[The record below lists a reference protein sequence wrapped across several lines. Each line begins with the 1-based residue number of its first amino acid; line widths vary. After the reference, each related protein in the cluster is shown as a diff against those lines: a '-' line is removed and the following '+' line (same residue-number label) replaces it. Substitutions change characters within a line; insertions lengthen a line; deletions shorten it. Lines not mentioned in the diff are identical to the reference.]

1 VLENT
6 FVQDRKKITTRSAD
20 EDAFLIPRMKDGL
33 SESRSNSMINTRCA
47 GAARNVSLRSWPAD
61 DPSSQHI
68 LEEAKAAFAENP
80 PQRSKPGP
88 MGLHHQ
94 PTPVKSVPMY
104 VLETRSLRKNYGA
117 EGEVCVHA
125 LRGVDLQVRKGELL
139 AIMGPSGSGKST
151 LLHILGGVE
160 TPTTGQVLLEGV
172 DLATLNDDQ
181 RTIIR
186 RQRMGFI
193 FQSFNLLPAFT
204 AEENVALPL
213 ELGGTPSAKA
223 RQLAADALKLVSMS
237 HRRDH
242 VPATMSG
249 GEQQRVA
256 IARALVMR
264 PALLLADEPTGNLD
278 SANGRQVTA
287 LLRRLATREE
297 QTIVMVTH
305 DASVAAQADRLVR
318 LRDGLVE
325 SDGSEET
332 EAPVAYNAGP
342 ARSCLFKGTL

>member
-1 VLENT
+1 
-6 FVQDRKKITTRSAD
+6 
-20 EDAFLIPRMKDGL
+20 
-33 SESRSNSMINTRCA
+33 MINYQNSLA
-47 GAARNVSLRSWPAD
+47 GRQTQLRPWPTDA
-61 DPSSQHI
+61 PCSRG
-68 LEEAKAAFAENP
+68 LVEEAKAALTAKP
-80 PQRSKPGP
+80 PRQSKTGP
-88 MGLHHQ
+88 QGLRFPSNSDQ
-94 PTPVKSVPMY
+94 SKRLPMY
-104 VLETRSLRKNYGA
+104 VLETRSLKKNYGA

-160 TPTTGQVLLEGV
+160 TPSTGQVLLEGV

-186 RQRMGFI
+186 RERMGFI

-213 ELGGTPSAKA
+213 ELGGMASSEA
-223 RQLAADALKLVSMS
+223 RRRAADSLKLVAMS

-242 VPATMSG
+242 VPSTMSG

-287 LLRRLATREE
+287 LLRRLATQED

-305 DASVAAQADRLVR
+305 DANVAAQADRLVR

-325 SDGSEET
+325 SDG
-332 EAPVAYNAGP
+332 EAESAVQATAGP
-342 ARSCLFKGTL
+342 VRSCLFKRSV

>member
-1 VLENT
+1 
-6 FVQDRKKITTRSAD
+6 
-20 EDAFLIPRMKDGL
+20 
-33 SESRSNSMINTRCA
+33 
-47 GAARNVSLRSWPAD
+47 
-61 DPSSQHI
+61 
-68 LEEAKAAFAENP
+68 
-80 PQRSKPGP
+80 
-88 MGLHHQ
+88 
-94 PTPVKSVPMY
+94 MY
-104 VLETRSLRKNYGA
+104 VLETRGLKKAYGA

-125 LRGVDLQVRKGELL
+125 LCGINLQVRKGELL

-181 RTIIR
+181 RTIVR
-186 RQRMGFI
+186 RERMGFI

-213 ELGGTPSAKA
+213 ELGGMSSSEA
-223 RQLAADALKLVSMS
+223 RKRAADALRLVSMS

-242 VPATMSG
+242 VPSTMSG

-256 IARALVMR
+256 IARALVIR

-278 SANGRQVTA
+278 STNGRQVTA
-287 LLRRLATREE
+287 LLRRLATQDD

-305 DASVAAQADRLVR
+305 DANVAAQADRLVR
-318 LRDGLVE
+318 LRDGL
-325 SDGSEET
+325 EET
-332 EAPVAYNAGP
+332 DEDMEAATLREHARSS
-342 ARSCLFKGTL
+342 RSCLFRGIV